1 MKWRILFGSRLL
13 VVALAILIIAAV
25 GVALRDPLDF
35 DDRPHIDRMLKLA
48 VDSVQSDIVADMDAR
63 LLAQVRLAQL
73 WKVNELSPHEWETA
87 SKLFLAHQPGYVGL
101 QLLDK
106 KLQLEGAPVL
116 TEDAGR
122 DAALDLL
129 SSNRL
134 RELPQI
140 ATQSTDQDVMTAAFK
155 LHNGKLGYLIVV
167 PSFAEEE
174 IVGYLAVACDIQKT
188 LGSILSDHARSGYAI
203 AVLHDSTQ
211 IYQTDGSDAANRA
224 SWGKSA
230 AVPLTAV
237 DWRVEVWPTSEMIA
251 DARSQL
257 PELGAIFASLL
268 ILLLVSTIHF
278 ARKLQLSS
286 VHLQAAHDGLERRV
300 QERTSELRQTN
311 HDLQA
316 EISERRQME
325 GALRKLSTDLLHS
338 QDEERRRIARE
349 LHDSTVQT
357 LSALKIK
364 ISSLRKLTARDDSRS
379 NTFLQ
384 QITQLAEQ
392 ALSEVRSLSYLLHPP
407 VLEDFGLESALTWY
421 AAGFGERSGIRVEVE
436 IDPDLGR
443 FSQELELILFR
454 IVQEALGNIHRHS
467 GSPTAKIA
475 LSRTADEVRLLVSDE
490 GCGLPCEVVSPP
502 AGTAPR
508 VGVGIGGMR
517 ERARQFGGE
526 LQIASTTRGTV
537 VTVVLPAGDV
547 KPLATV
553 A

>member
-1 MKWRILFGSRLL
+1 MKWRVLFGSRLL
-13 VVALAILIIAAV
+13 VAALAILIIAAV

-48 VDSVQSDIVADMDAR
+48 VDSVQSDIVADMEAR

-73 WKVNELSPHEWETA
+73 WKVNALSPHEWERA
-87 SKLFLAHQPGYVGL
+87 AKLFLAHQPGYVGL

-106 KLQLEGAPVL
+106 KLQPKGAAVL
-116 TEDAGR
+116 TEDVGR

-129 SSNRL
+129 SSDRL

-155 LHNGKLGYLIVV
+155 LQNRKRGYLIVV

-203 AVLHDSTQ
+203 AVLNDSTQ
-211 IYQTDGSDAANRA
+211 IYQTDGSDETNRA

-237 DWRVEVWPTSEMIA
+237 DWRVEVWPTPEMIA

-257 PELGAIFASLL
+257 PELGVIFASLL

-286 VHLQAAHDGLERRV
+286 VHLQAAHDELERRV
-300 QERTSELRQTN
+300 QERTSELRNTN
-311 HDLQA
+311 DDLQA

-364 ISSLRKLTARDDSRS
+364 ISSLRKLTARDDSRP

-421 AAGFGERSGIRVEVE
+421 AVGFGERSGIRMEVE
-436 IDPDLGR
+436 IDPELGR

-454 IVQEALGNIHRHS
+454 VVQEALGNIHRHS
-467 GSPTAKIA
+467 GSPTAKIV
-475 LSRTADEVRLLVSDE
+475 LSRTGDKVRLLVSDE
-490 GCGLPCEVVSPP
+490 GCGLPAEVASPP
-502 AGTAPR
+502 PGTAPR

-517 ERARQFGGE
+517 ERVRQFGGE
-526 LQIASTTRGTV
+526 LQIASTTGGTV
-537 VTVVLPAGDV
+537 LTVVLPAGQP
-547 KPLATV
+547 KRLATV

>member
-25 GVALRDPLDF
+25 GVTLRDPLDF
-35 DDRPHIDRMLKLA
+35 DDRPHIDRVLKLA
-48 VDSVQSDIVADMDAR
+48 VDSVQSDIVADMEAR

-73 WKVNELSPHEWETA
+73 WKLNELSPREWKKA
-87 SKLFLAHQPGYVGL
+87 AKLFLAHQRGYVGL

-106 KLQLEGAPVL
+106 KLQLEGTAVL

-129 SSNRL
+129 SSDRL
-134 RELPQI
+134 RDLPQI
-140 ATQSTDQDVMTAAFK
+140 AVKSTDQDVMTAEFK

-167 PSFAEEE
+167 PSFAGEE

-188 LGSILSDHARSGYAI
+188 LGSILSDHVRSGYAI

-224 SWGKSA
+224 NWGRST

-237 DWRVEVWPTSEMIA
+237 DWRVEVWPTPEMIA

-257 PELGAIFASLL
+257 PELGAIFATLL

-286 VHLQAAHDGLERRV
+286 VHLQAAHDELERRV
-300 QERTSELRQTN
+300 QERTSELRHTN
-311 HDLQA
+311 DDLQA

-325 GALRKLSTDLLHS
+325 GVLRKLSTDLLHS
-338 QDEERRRIARE
+338 QDEERRRIARD

-364 ISSLRKLTARDDSRS
+364 ISGLRKLIARDGSRP

-384 QITQLAEQ
+384 EITHLAEQ

-454 IVQEALGNIHRHS
+454 IVQETLGNIHRHS
-467 GSPTAKIA
+467 GSPIAKIV
-475 LSRTADEVRLLVSDE
+475 LLRTVDEVRLLVSDE
-490 GCGLPCEVVSPP
+490 GCGLPAEVVSPP
-502 AGTAPR
+502 PGTVPR

-526 LQIASTTRGTV
+526 LQIASTSRGTV
-537 VTVVLPAGDV
+537 VTVVLPAGES
-547 KPLATV
+547 KRLATV